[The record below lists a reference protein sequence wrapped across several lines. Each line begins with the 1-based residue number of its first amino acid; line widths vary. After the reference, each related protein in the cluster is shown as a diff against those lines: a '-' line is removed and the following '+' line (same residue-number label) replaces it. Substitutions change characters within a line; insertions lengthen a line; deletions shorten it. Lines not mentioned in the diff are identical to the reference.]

1 MDNSSSILSA
11 QYNNLATTPG
21 ILSEIRGTG
30 NFSTSSPLSSN
41 WQSVSLWPETFPSY
55 GKLWTTNNKAPVG
68 KRVNNQWE
76 SLESKNSLKGDP
88 YLDYGLKA
96 NNSVPTAL
104 NSLFFNKQ
112 NVNYLQKRIVD
123 DIKQIT
129 GVTIKPQ
136 NEDALLIIM
145 NNKYQ
150 YSLYGWLPTSPC
162 HLALP
167 RGQKPCSLEER
178 LTRLNQSVLQNV
190 IKQILS
196 GMNMYLDYYK
206 HASSLPTPLSLPVN
220 VSSKG
225 GRVLQ
230 ENVGLYSGNSQ
241 GISSFNLRNSVI
253 N

>member
-1 MDNSSSILSA
+1 MDKSPSILSA
-11 QYNNLATTPG
+11 QYQNLLTTPG
-21 ILSEIRGTG
+21 IASEIRGTG
-30 NFSTSSPLSSN
+30 NWENQYPLSSN
-41 WQSVSLWPETFPSY
+41 WQSVSLWPENFPSY
-55 GKLWTTNNKAPVG
+55 GEMWTTSNLAPVG
-68 KRVNNQWE
+68 KRENRSWE
-76 SLESKNSLKGDP
+76 YLSDKNSLEGDP
-88 YLDYGLKA
+88 YLEYGLKA
-96 NNSVPTAL
+96 NHSEATAL
-104 NSLFFNKQ
+104 NSLFFNKKNVQYIQ
-112 NVNYLQKRIVD
+112 NRIVND
-123 DIKQIT
+123 VKKLT

-150 YSLYGWLPTSPC
+150 YSLYGWLPSATV

-167 RGQKPCSLEER
+167 RGEKPCSLENR
-178 LTRLNQSVLQNV
+178 LTRLNQAVLQDT

-196 GMNMYLDYYK
+196 GMNMYMDYYK
-206 HASSLPTPLSLPVN
+206 HASSLPTPLSRPVN

-241 GISSFNLRNSVI
+241 GIASFNLRNSVI